1 MGKKEPKS
9 SLDFLKLYLGI
20 TEEKAYQ
27 YIVQGRGEQ
36 LLRVGTI
43 LYIRHHRKRTMEA
56 INAGN

>member
-1 MGKKEPKS
+1 MDKKEPKS

-27 YIVQGRGEQ
+27 YIEQGRGEQ

-43 LYIRHHRKRTMEA
+43 LSIRHHQKRAREAMKRK
-56 INAGN
+56 